1 MLLLHIPFIY
11 VSNDSLM
18 FLLVFYRVASKWADV
33 DDMYRVVALL
43 VTPMVYLVLIET
55 GGVHIA
61 STQ

>member
-1 MLLLHIPFIY
+1 M
-11 VSNDSLM
+11 SNDSLM

>member
-1 MLLLHIPFIY
+1 
-11 VSNDSLM
+11 M